1 MFFLKQERNCYPMI
15 NSEINKEMINYSCDK
30 SGFVFVTDMIP
41 DAILEMRYYSTFN
54 FVGERIDGYDAPVAY
69 LTKEAAAALVKVNE
83 ALKKQGYRMKIYD
96 AFRPQ
101 TAVNHFKRWESD
113 LDSVEMKPYFYPDK
127 GKVEL
132 FEKGYVAKKS
142 SHSRGSA
149 VDLTIVD
156 MMTGREVDM
165 GCGFDFF
172 GELSDSDRIE
182 GLTAEQIK
190 NRATLSKAMI
200 DNGFKPHPREW
211 WHFTLKDEPYPD
223 TYFDFPITMPE
234 AKEI

>member
-1 MFFLKQERNCYPMI
+1 MI

-69 LTKEAAAALVKVNE
+69 LTKEAATALVKVNE
-83 ALKKQGYRMKIYD
+83 NLKKQGYRIKIYD

-113 LDSVEMKPYFYPDK
+113 LEAIEMKPYFYPDK
-127 GKVEL
+127 EKVEL

>member
-1 MFFLKQERNCYPMI
+1 MI